1 MDGMLKLD
9 ESEDMSVFLG
19 EDRSEKSQQRSR
31 KQKRAS
37 VRSKG
42 GILQSPANLEPQ
54 LRHHVSA
61 AYSFKKWEARL
72 DKEVN

>member
-9 ESEDMSVFLG
+9 ESQDMSVFLG

-31 KQKRAS
+31 KQKRAP
-37 VRSKG
+37 VRREG
-42 GILQSPANLEPQ
+42 RIFQSPANLEPQ
-54 LRHHVSA
+54 LRHHMSA